1 MSVDSR
7 RIACGTAKLLTS
19 NSSYSNGSS
28 TNSTATTTNKK
39 KRPDLQQIASTQQQ
53 QQNNLFIATVP
64 EPKYMRVSNLFRFE
78 YFFYLLNFGRLSFVH
93 IFKI

>member
-28 TNSTATTTNKK
+28 TNSTATTTSKK
-39 KRPDLQQIASTQQQ
+39 KRPNLQQIAST
-53 QQNNLFIATVP
+53 NSNTV
-64 EPKYMRVSNLFRFE
+64 
-78 YFFYLLNFGRLSFVH
+78 
-93 IFKI
+93 I